1 MVGVGV
7 CIFVMAMY
15 KISHSF
21 QFNKFS
27 QDDIQTEVDAKSNAK
42 KSLDEISKE
51 VNDMKVDMM
60 KNNDQG
66 LDTVS
71 DGDGGNNSQRA
82 ALGEIDKIK
91 KIVEILETVVVP
103 TIVDSQNAQKA
114 AQGKA
119 SATGTASVSSD
130 PIKIFPNR
138 LRYLQQQHHA
148 AAGATLDD
156 GNPLD

>member
-1 MVGVGV
+1 MK
-7 CIFVMAMY
+7 A
-15 KISHSF
+15 
-21 QFNKFS
+21 
-27 QDDIQTEVDAKSNAK
+27 DI
-42 KSLDEISKE
+42 
-51 VNDMKVDMM
+51 M

-71 DGDGGNNSQRA
+71 DGDGGNMSQRA

-114 AQGKA
+114 AQSKA

-148 AAGATLDD
+148 SAGTTVDD
-156 GNPLD
+156 GNPID